1 LLNGSSKTTQSIL
14 SIAAE
19 GMVLGVWTSYDAD
32 VLRYLI
38 SVLERPIVD
47 IRSEMEEQ
55 PRLRVSAGY
64 YYRSAEAALR
74 VKEEVVANII
84 LRVYNT
90 LHGVK
95 YGSSASGAVQPKES
109 QLGRFSEKLVVA
121 RASLE
126 PDYPANHA
134 LVLKMTHLVNV
145 AGEIREAYNIR
156 SRLLERISYRDRP
169 DSTETE
175 E

>member
-1 LLNGSSKTTQSIL
+1 MLDGRSKTTQSLL
-14 SIAAE
+14 SLAAE
-19 GMVLGVWTSYDAD
+19 GVTLGVWTSYDAD

-38 SVLERPIVD
+38 SVLERPVVD

-55 PRLRVSAGY
+55 PRLRVAAGY
-64 YYRSAEAALR
+64 YYRAAEAALR
-74 VKEEVVANII
+74 QKEEVLANIVM
-84 LRVYNT
+84 RVYNT

-95 YGSSASGAVQPKES
+95 YGAPAGAVTPKES
-109 QLGRFSEKLVVA
+109 TQLGRFSEKLVTA
-121 RASLE
+121 RATLE
-126 PDYPANHA
+126 PDYAATHA
-134 LVLKMTHLVNV
+134 VVVKLEYLVNL
-145 AGEIREAYNIR
+145 AGEIREAYSTR